1 MTAMENTAAA
11 VPENEAQ
18 LQELHR
24 TMRARARRKNINA
37 VIDICK
43 SC

>member
-24 TMRARARRKNINA
+24 TMRARARRKTERRRP
-37 VIDICK
+37 
-43 SC
+43 SLWR